1 MILENIFFSVFT
13 VLSGALL
20 LISILAFMRSSSK
33 RMLVLAGVFTL
44 FLLKGI
50 ILTISLFLDL
60 LSLYWLLM
68 IGAGVDSLALILLY
82 LTTMKV

>member
-1 MILENIFFSVFT
+1 MILENIFFSIFT

-20 LISILAFMRSSSK
+20 LISILAFIRSSSK

-60 LSLYWLLM
+60 LSLYWLLV

>member
-1 MILENIFFSVFT
+1 MILENIFFSIFT

-33 RMLVLAGVFTL
+33 RMLVLGGVFTL

-60 LSLYWLLM
+60 LSLYWLLV